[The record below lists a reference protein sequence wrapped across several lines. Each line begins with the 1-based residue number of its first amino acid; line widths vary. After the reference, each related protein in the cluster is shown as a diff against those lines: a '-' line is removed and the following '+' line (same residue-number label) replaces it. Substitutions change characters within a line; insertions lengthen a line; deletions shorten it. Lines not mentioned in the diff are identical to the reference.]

1 MKAIKNLLYL
11 ALLSSACCAC
21 SNAKIQAQVVT
32 SVPLSGKCLI
42 VSDIHLNPFF
52 SKNGIYQSDTALINA
67 LTKADVSQ
75 WEQIL
80 DQKTANMIA
89 PNLRGN
95 DANYAVVVSAINNMY
110 NTIQKPDFIIIA
122 GDFIWH
128 NSPTGDE
135 RLKQKSIQFIAS
147 LFRKK
152 YKDIPIIPTY
162 GNNDAAQDYQ
172 KQSPQF
178 LANFAN
184 AWNFAKLG
192 VDTAAYRN
200 SDGYYST
207 SIGKLKFVVMNTT
220 LVSQGGM
227 TRGYDYYDYGYK
239 MLTTWLPNQLADT
252 SKNIWIISHIPPGV
266 DGYSGGQMWSSSG
279 PAGNLSDL
287 FSQQVA
293 KNRKQIKMMIAS
305 HTHLNDFKVFY
316 EGKSTDSA
324 SAISYM
330 RVVPSIGMDHGN
342 NPSYE
347 VAEYDT
353 VSYRIKKETN
363 YFLALSDITQP
374 VPESVKWDSTLSIN
388 KWVSFKPLTPVS
400 LSDFI
405 DKMIADKSLP
415 PVYDIFYGV
424 GRSGGF
430 TKNFDYHIAAERQP
444 NNLP

>member
-1 MKAIKNLLYL
+1 MKALKRLLYL
-11 ALLSSACCAC
+11 SFIISGCCPC
-21 SNAKIQAQVVT
+21 AKNQVKAT
-32 SVPLSGKCLI
+32 IPLSGKCLI

-52 SKNGIYQSDTALINA
+52 SKNGVYQSDDSLVTALSA
-67 LTKADVSQ
+67 ADVSQ
-75 WEQIL
+75 WESIL
-80 DQKTANMIA
+80 DQKAANMIA
-89 PNLRGN
+89 PNLRGH
-95 DANYAVVVSAINNMY
+95 DANYAVVVSALNNMY

-128 NSPTGDE
+128 NSPISDE
-135 RLKQKSIQFIAS
+135 TLKQKSIQFIAS

-162 GNNDAAQDYQ
+162 GNNDSALDYQ

-184 AWNFAKLG
+184 AWNFAGLG
-192 VDTAAYRN
+192 IDTAAYRKG
-200 SDGYYST
+200 DGYYST

-220 LVSQGGM
+220 LVSQGGVS
-227 TRGYDYYDYGYK
+227 RGYNYYTEGYE
-239 MLTTWLPNQLADT
+239 MLSNWLPNELADT

-279 PAGNLSDL
+279 PAGSLTDL
-287 FSQQVA
+287 FSQQVG
-293 KNRKQIKMMIAS
+293 KNSKQIRMMIAS

-316 EGKSTDSA
+316 KGKSTDSA

-330 RVVPSIGMDHGN
+330 RIVPSIGMDHGN

-353 VSYRIKKETN
+353 VSYRFTKETN
-363 YFLALSDITQP
+363 YYLNLSGMTQP
-374 VPESVKWDSTLSIN
+374 VPESVKWDRTLSIN
-388 KWVSFKPLTPVS
+388 KWVGSKPATPVS

-405 DKMIADKSLP
+405 DKMVADKSLP

-424 GRSGGF
+424 GVSGGF
-430 TKNFDYHIAAERQP
+430 TTNFNYHIAAERQP